1 MVGGRHHRLDELK
14 KGTVVTSEERYAEQS
29 RTERVTAFWEAAAD
43 LGGIV
48 GFIAI
53 IVFLAWAAK

>member
-1 MVGGRHHRLDELK
+1 M
-14 KGTVVTSEERYAEQS
+14 TSEERYAEQS
-29 RTERVTAFWEAAAD
+29 RAERVTAFWEAAAD

-48 GFIAI
+48 GFIVV